1 MNAHSRQG
9 GAVLVVSLLM
19 LLVATILA
27 ISTIQTGTANLRIA
41 GNMQAT
47 QEARSYAQQATNQV
61 LADIGNFNT
70 PASKNITFTDADGN
84 GHQVSVS
91 KPECVARHTASGYSA
106 SWGLAPLDT
115 TWQFTA
121 TIQDDANVTIE
132 QGVKIRMTAGSCP

>member
-1 MNAHSRQG
+1 MNAHSRQR

-27 ISTIQTGTANLRIA
+27 VSTIQTGTANLRIA

-47 QEARSYAQQATNQV
+47 PEARDYAQRAVNEV
-61 LADIGNFNT
+61 LADIDKFNS
-70 PASKNITFTDADGN
+70 PASGNITITDADGN
-84 GHQVSVS
+84 GHTVSIS
-91 KPECVARHTASGYSA
+91 QPECVAKQTATGYSA

-121 TIQDDANVTIE
+121 TIQDEANATIE